1 MKPGSRLKSAVCDTE
16 VMVIRGGG
24 DIVVECGGSPMA
36 DERPAER
43 GALDAGFAQGT
54 QMGKR
59 YVDAAGTVELLCV
72 KPGKR
77 RRIGTLMSISL
88 CAGRSFSGR
97 EKNVILT
104 VGEQIAASVNGS
116 QEAGRLR
123 IGFQLAA

>member
-72 KPGKR
+72 KPGK
-77 RRIGTLMSISL
+77 GSL
-88 CAGRSFSGR
+88 AIAG
-97 EKNVILT
+97 
-104 VGEQIAASVNGS
+104 IALQPKDAKPLPSS
-116 QEAGRLR
+116 D
-123 IGFQLAA
+123 